1 MTWPTEFLS
10 DKKQQTGRDY
20 LQITYLT
27 KELYMEYI
35 KKTLN
40 TQKEENKTLIDKNM
54 WRLEHML
61 HQKGYIKIFFKEC
74 KLFNIINEYKN
85 AK

>member
-1 MTWPTEFLS
+1 MWITNINVKYKLIKYWRKKNGRKIFMTWPTEFLS

-35 KKTLN
+35 LKTLN

-54 WRLEHML
+54 
-61 HQKGYIKIFFKEC
+61 
-74 KLFNIINEYKN
+74 
-85 AK
+85 